1 MRSRGRSLQLAAAG
15 VVVFAAVAGCA
26 QTPASSSTPVV
37 SASASAST
45 EPDALS
51 QDPNMLEGTWAVAN
65 TNTAADGTVVT
76 FTREDAQ
83 RGQAVISASC
93 GTIEGE
99 WAATDDGMFL
109 GNVTA
114 WTAECHIAEQDTEAG
129 TAAQVIAWFT
139 TATTFEKDTESTGN
153 AVTFSNSADAE
164 TATLVALQSTSLTPA
179 ASADASS
186 QGESAE
192 QGEADGSSG
201 DTDQDSGDTDQD
213 SGDTDQD
220 SGDTASQAGS
230 ASGESSGTSGSPQAA
245 QESGSADAAW
255 QDALSSTMAQLSGT
269 WVQEARPQDAP
280 TPPYIDLAAD
290 GTWEGSD
297 GCNGLSGRWLI
308 DSGGAVLAT
317 SNPTTLVGCSGQ
329 VSLGQALIQSYYMG
343 VTDGAL
349 TLWDASGTIL
359 ITLVTEEAGAEESS
373 ASSDAG

>member
-1 MRSRGRSLQLAAAG
+1 MRSRGHSLQLAAAG

-65 TNTAADGTVVT
+65 TNTTADGTVVT

-109 GNVTA
+109 GSVTA

-201 DTDQDSGDTDQD
+201 DTDQDSGDT
-213 SGDTDQD
+213 
-220 SGDTASQAGS
+220 ASQAGS

-245 QESGSADAAW
+245 QESGNVDAAW

-269 WVQEARPQDAP
+269 WVQEGRPQDAP